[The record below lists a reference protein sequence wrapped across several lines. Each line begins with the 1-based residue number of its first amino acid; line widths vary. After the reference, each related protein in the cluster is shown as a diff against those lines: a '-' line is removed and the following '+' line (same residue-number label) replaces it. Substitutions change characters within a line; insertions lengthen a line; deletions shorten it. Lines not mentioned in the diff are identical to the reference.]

1 MDKTAYKRAFDA
13 ISAPETAESAV
24 LDRIAPGHRRAVPRM
39 ALVLCAVLI
48 LTCSAAVASGLNG
61 GWLGSIISLN
71 GNDVPAGNLQ
81 EISQTVESDGLRMTL
96 VSAASD
102 GMHTYLLV
110 DVEALDG
117 QDFSHEESADIPLS
131 DSIYVDCRLL
141 MEGSGGYGFRFF
153 RLDDGSDP
161 ARAQLALRFSSGVS
175 CAGQQME
182 LVMNSLKHSVMVPH
196 EGKMLRADEP
206 IAEGEWRFAFRLND
220 HLESVRYTL
229 DSFDVSISA
238 LGISIDGAGCG
249 KLLKQSLSLKMTDG
263 TLSDL
268 SGAGYHA
275 LKSNHTITSETIE
288 AETTE
293 LIDPNKVAALIIG
306 STEYELTPVR

>member
-153 RLDDGSDP
+153 RLDDGSGP
-161 ARAQLALRFSSGVS
+161 GTAGAPVQFRCFPRRAA
-175 CAGQQME
+175 
-182 LVMNSLKHSVMVPH
+182 
-196 EGKMLRADEP
+196 
-206 IAEGEWRFAFRLND
+206 
-220 HLESVRYTL
+220 
-229 DSFDVSISA
+229 
-238 LGISIDGAGCG
+238 DGAG
-249 KLLKQSLSLKMTDG
+249 
-263 TLSDL
+263 
-268 SGAGYHA
+268 H
-275 LKSNHTITSETIE
+275 EFPE
-288 AETTE
+288 AQRH
-293 LIDPNKVAALIIG
+293 G
-306 STEYELTPVR
+306 SP